1 MVVDE
6 PAHSSD
12 PRRTPEVNVDDFA
25 TAKSLVEE
33 ALKKIGVDPDAVRGK
48 DAPDVASWA
57 VKRGSAQVLV
67 SLARREPNKQVFLR
81 VVSPVVTLPEPGKR
95 EPLYVRCLE
104 LNANGL
110 GNCAFGIVGERIVAL
125 SERPTEGLDQNEV
138 EQIVRQVAAVA
149 DTYDDRLSQEF
160 GGKRA
165 SDK

>member
-1 MVVDE
+1 
-6 PAHSSD
+6 
-12 PRRTPEVNVDDFA
+12 VDDFS
-25 TAKSLVEE
+25 TAKGLVVD

-48 DAPDVASWA
+48 DAPDVASWT

-67 SLARREPNKQVFLR
+67 SLARRDPDRHIFLR
-81 VVSPVVTLPEPGKR
+81 VVSPVMTLPDPGKR
-95 EPLYVRCLE
+95 EPFFVRLLE

-110 GNCAFGIVGERIVAL
+110 GNCAFGMVGERFVAL
-125 SERPTEGLDQNEV
+125 SERPTEGLDQAEV

-149 DTYDDRLSQEF
+149 DTYDDRLVNEF